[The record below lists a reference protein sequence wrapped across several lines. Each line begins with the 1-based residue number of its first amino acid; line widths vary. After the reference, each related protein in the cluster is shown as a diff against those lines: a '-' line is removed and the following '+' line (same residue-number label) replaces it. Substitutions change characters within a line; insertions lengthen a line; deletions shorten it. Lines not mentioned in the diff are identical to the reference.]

1 MSKIKLIIPA
11 ILSLLILF
19 FAACNKNDD
28 SPNNGRIISKVVYKS
43 SSLATQGSFAREVN
57 DSVPLI
63 PYNIDGEALS
73 LLFATASQVDEGLV
87 VFGDMRPDIAPSNS
101 TLYPFDFADQLAITS
116 EINVKT
122 GYVGGN
128 IQHMVSTFGFINIY
142 VEIDDVDR
150 ALRLALSD
158 YNIGSDTYLR
168 GDVLLQDTVT
178 EIFRFY
184 DLTNS
189 LFTEARP
196 GNPYVIEEI
205 RDFVDP
211 IRPNMVFYPLNV
223 FLDSNLYFDP
233 VLIITSDSIDIVVDF
248 YVDNFVI
255 LQDQT
260 STVGIS
266 DSAIINSFD
275 ITQNVVGFG
284 NSGLTAHATF
294 ELIP

>member
-1 MSKIKLIIPA
+1 MNGVQKQEKMVFQEPMTSLNPYHRIGDQITESIILHTDSSKK
-11 ILSLLILF
+11 
-19 FAACNKNDD
+19 
-28 SPNNGRIISKVVYKS
+28 
-43 SSLATQGSFAREVN
+43 
-57 DSVPLI
+57 
-63 PYNIDGEALS
+63 EA
-73 LLFATASQVDEGLV
+73 VDEAKHLL
-87 VFGDMRPDIAPSNS
+87 N
-101 TLYPFDFADQLAITS
+101 L
-116 EINVKT
+116 
-122 GYVGGN
+122 
-128 IQHMVSTFGFINIY
+128 

-223 FLDSNLYFDP
+223 FLDSNLLF
-233 VLIITSDSIDIVVDF
+233 IDVF
-248 YVDNFVI
+248 SY
-255 LQDQT
+255 
-260 STVGIS
+260 S
-266 DSAIINSFD
+266 
-275 ITQNVVGFG
+275 
-284 NSGLTAHATF
+284 
-294 ELIP
+294 